1 MANARTFN
9 CAKSLIKKAMLLSL
23 GALMS
28 FSVTANAQKF
38 QGQDEA
44 VTQCELGKIES
55 CNYLAQNFLNL
66 HQYQQASKY
75 LTKICYSN
83 SPDALKTCAALTSIL
98 TEDVFGIKDYAQG
111 MKVADYLCSQNSAY
125 GCLILSDTYFL
136 GTHVAQDLVK
146 ASQYAQK
153 SCDLKDPL
161 GCRQLAIITFSEA
174 YVLKDPKVAQLSF
187 KYHQDACKL
196 GNQDSCA
203 DFAQYD
209 EKIEQFQRYVQAEQQ
224 K

>member
-1 MANARTFN
+1 MANAHTFVG
-9 CAKSLIKKAMLLSL
+9 AKSLIKMASILGFSALMGLSL
-23 GALMS
+23 SAQ
-28 FSVTANAQKF
+28 AQKF

-44 VTQCELGKIES
+44 VTQCELGQIES
-55 CNYLAQNFLNL
+55 CNYLAQNYLNQ
-66 HQYQQASKY
+66 HQYQQAAKY
-75 LTKICYSN
+75 LSKICYSN

-111 MKVADYLCSQNSAY
+111 IKVADYLCSKQSAY
-125 GCLILSDTYFL
+125 GCLILSDAYFL
-136 GTHVAQDLVK
+136 GTNVPQDLVK

-187 KYHQDACKL
+187 KYHQDACQL
-196 GNQDSCA
+196 GNKDSCA

-209 EKIEQFQRYVQAEQQ
+209 EKIEQFQRYVQAQGQ
-224 K
+224 